1 MKITRN
7 VIIAIV
13 LSVFGLNF
21 SLATKRVVDDEWPT
35 SSSLRLLSAH
45 NSPGSSPK
53 KTKKEEVEFSRIV
66 NEEGET
72 ESLPLK
78 GFLLKDVDL
87 VDQLSK
93 EDPNVKNLD
102 WGRTYK
108 ASKFLPLPDQAS
120 GARRRINF

>member
-7 VIIAIV
+7 ISTVMF
-13 LSVFGLNF
+13 LSVFGLNL

-35 SSSLRLLSAH
+35 SSSLRLLTAH
-45 NSPGSSPK
+45 NSPGTSPK
-53 KTKKEEVEFSRIV
+53 KTKKEEEEFSGSA

-78 GFLLKDVDL
+78 GFLIKDVDL

-102 WGRTYK
+102 WGLTYK

-120 GARRRINF
+120 GARRKLNF